1 MNRRMTLPRL
11 TAVAAA
17 VTLAACGGSGGSDSG
32 PPASSAPPPP
42 VATTRNVTAIGPI
55 TGFGSIYV
63 NGIQFDTT
71 GAVYDV
77 DDASAS
83 DDSALAVGMVV
94 KVKGTID
101 DDGSSG
107 TAESIFYDDD
117 IEGVVSNL
125 LIDSNDTDIKTFQ
138 IMGIDV
144 RANRRST
151 NFDAEDDSDFGFD
164 DLSDGDQVEISGYFA
179 DGVLVASYIELQ
191 TPDDDDYEVEGVIS
205 DYNGSDRFLL
215 NLENGAVLNV
225 TLAPNAEIPDEG
237 IIDGQ
242 YVEVEGSI
250 PDPVNAP
257 TEFLAVEVEL
267 EDDDFLDDDDDDDD
281 IEIKGALDYDDSAGT
296 WSVRGIELAFDDD
309 TDYEPESLRDRIEDL
324 SAEGL
329 IVEVEGEKSGDVLVV
344 DEIELEDGD
353 IELTGD
359 IESKTGSGNDGSL
372 TLSFGLAEGTV
383 TVTVDAST
391 AFLDDDSVSGFNL
404 DAISVSDKVEIDAR
418 QESDGSLV
426 AVIVRSE
433 DDDDD
438 EYEIEGPVDAFEDL
452 VSITVL
458 DVTFGIDAST
468 EFEGDTPSVGV
479 EASVED
485 DDGDGFADSVE
496 VDDDDDDD

>member
-1 MNRRMTLPRL
+1 MNSNITLPRL
-11 TAVAAA
+11 SAVAAA
-17 VTLAACGGSGGSDSG
+17 VTLAACGGSGNSNSG
-32 PPASSAPPPP
+32 PPAATAPPPP
-42 VATTRNVTAIGPI
+42 VDTTRNVTAIGPI

-63 NGIQFDTT
+63 NGVRFDTA

-77 DDASAS
+77 DDSSAS
-83 DDSALAVGMVV
+83 DDSSLAVGMVV
-94 KVKGTID
+94 KVKGTVD

-117 IEGVVSNL
+117 VEGVVSNL
-125 LIDSNDTDIKTFQ
+125 AIDGNDPDIKTFE

-144 RANRRST
+144 RADRRST
-151 NFDAEDDSDFGFD
+151 NFDAEDDSDFDFD
-164 DLSDGDQVEISGYFA
+164 SLADGDQVEISGYFS

-191 TPDDDDYEVEGVIS
+191 IADDDDYEIDGVIS

-215 NLENGAVLNV
+215 NLENGEVLNV

-237 IIDGQ
+237 IVDGQ
-242 YVEVEGSI
+242 YVEVEGNI

-257 TEFLAVEVEL
+257 AEFLAVEVEL
-267 EDDDFLDDDDDDDD
+267 EDDDFLDDDDDED
-281 IEIKGALDYDDSAGT
+281 IEIKGALDYDDNAGT
-296 WSVRGIELAFDDD
+296 WSVLGIELAFDDD

-329 IVEVEGEKSGDVLVV
+329 VVEVDGEWTGGVLVV
-344 DEIELEDGD
+344 DDIELEDGD

-359 IESKTGSGNDGSL
+359 VESKTGSGSDGSL

-383 TVTVDAST
+383 SVTIDGST
-391 AFLDDDSVSGFNL
+391 AFLDDDAVFGFNL
-404 DAISVSDKVEIDAR
+404 DAINAGDKVEVDAKR
-418 QESDGSLV
+418 EPDGSLAALV
-426 AVIVRSE
+426 VRSE
-433 DDDDD
+433 DDD

-458 DVTFGIDAST
+458 GVTFGVDAAT
-468 EFEGDTPSVGV
+468 EFEGESPSVGV

-485 DDGDGFADSVE
+485 DDGDGIADSVE
-496 VDDDDDDD
+496 VDDDED